1 MPLEIGIAIHKG
13 SAIIGQMGYGETKSV
28 TAIGSTVNT
37 AARLEALCSDLGKQ
51 LIVSS
56 EVVESAGVDFPD
68 VSPEKVEIRGITEP
82 IEVYAVEVAGT
93 LKPARRAKQ
102 TAA

>member
-1 MPLEIGIAIHKG
+1 
-13 SAIIGQMGYGETKSV
+13 MGYGETKSV

-37 AARLEALCSDLGKQ
+37 AARLEGLCSDLGKQ

-56 EVVESAGVDFPD
+56 EVVDSAGVDFPD

-82 IEVYAVEVAGT
+82 IEVYPVEVAGT

-102 TAA
+102 AAA